1 MTLQPVQGDRDR
13 SFRESGGTLE
23 GRPGALAPHRSFAGD
38 RRGHTYRAEVVVL
51 KAVGTSMRRR
61 ADGTG
66 AYVIHD
72 DVSAFLKSSG
82 SDQTEGNGDQ
92 LRKGFRICRSL

>member
-1 MTLQPVQGDRDR
+1 
-13 SFRESGGTLE
+13 
-23 GRPGALAPHRSFAGD
+23 
-38 RRGHTYRAEVVVL
+38 
-51 KAVGTSMRRR
+51 MRRR
-61 ADGTG
+61 ANGTG

-92 LRKGFRICRSL
+92 LRKGFRIYWCL